1 MIIGPGITISA
12 GISIAPES
20 GGGGAYATGGTI
32 YDIAGYKVHIFNSSD
47 TFATTA
53 SWPSGRTIEYL
64 VVAGGGGS
72 DNGAGGGGG
81 AGGLLTASG
90 VTGVASTNYAVTI
103 GAGGI
108 ADTNGANTSLI
119 GGAISVTSIGGGG
132 SNGSTSPFDG
142 QSGGSGAGGGTTGD
156 GTNGSGGAGTP
167 GQGTAGGAASGKFGT
182 SSTGWGGGAGYSGSA
197 FPNEGDGLVSN
208 MITAYSASTITIPEF
223 RISWEL
229 YTFTVSAGLP
239 FQANSAVYVSNNAT
253 PSISL
258 FGRVNSYS
266 GTTMVCQLD
275 RYDTGGSAATLSG
288 WNISFA
294 HAGGGPGSDQG
305 STTTPATLGGSGGQ
319 YGSSFPSDF
328 YNGLP
333 NSGGGASGYQTQTG
347 GSGVVMIKYAYP

>member
-1 MIIGPGITISA
+1 MPLIITPGITITG
-12 GISIAPES
+12 GITIAPES

-32 YDIAGYKVHIFNSSD
+32 YDITGYKVHIFNSSG

-64 VVAGGGGS
+64 VVAGGGGAS
-72 DNGAGGGGG
+72 DGGGG
-81 AGGLLTASG
+81 AGGLLSSNG
-90 VTGVASTNYAVTI
+90 VTAAASTNYAVTI

-108 ADTNGANTSLI
+108 VDTNGANTSLI
-119 GGAISVTSIGGGG
+119 GGAISVTSIGGGAG
-132 SNGSTSPFDG
+132 GIAGGPNPG
-142 QSGGSGAGGGTTGD
+142 QAGGSGGGGATTGN
-156 GTNGSGGAGTP
+156 GTSGSGGAGTP
-167 GQGTAGGAASGKFGT
+167 GQGTAGGDASGKY
-182 SSTGWGGGAGYSGSA
+182 SSSSSGWGGGAGYSGSA
-197 FPNEGDGLVSN
+197 YPNRGDGLVSN
-208 MITAYSASTITIPEF
+208 MITAYSASTITIPAF
-223 RISWEL
+223 SISWAL

-258 FGRVNSYS
+258 MGRVNSYS

-275 RYDTGGSAATLSG
+275 RYDPGGSAATLSG

-294 HAGGGPGSDQG
+294 HAGGGPGIDQG

-319 YGSSFPSDF
+319 YGSSYPSDF

-333 NSGGGASGYQTQTG
+333 NSGGGASSYQTGTG